1 MCQWTE
7 GKRKA
12 LTLLWE
18 WQVKWENNWCDQSEC
33 FQRKE
38 FQYERI
44 SVFIILH
51 GSAETPERVND
62 SLNDSVN
69 DSVSE
74 SVKEEGTDVT
84 EEGRPVD
91 TINSCL
97 TAVISLERLLGK
109 YISSISPVHDC
120 RVGKRRE
127 AAVNYFEDR
136 GIIRVISLDTFR
148 ERILRGKHFSFE
160 YFQSQC
166 RVTRRKRVCGMINFK
181 LWIYKLAEKAVSQ
194 RRYHTLGAHQCWLPM
209 RGGHPPTS
217 SELAGWGCLKA
228 VLVSELVDESG
239 HKLKR
244 ARY

>member
-1 MCQWTE
+1 M
-7 GKRKA
+7 
-12 LTLLWE
+12 
-18 WQVKWENNWCDQSEC
+18 
-33 FQRKE
+33 
-38 FQYERI
+38 
-44 SVFIILH
+44 
-51 GSAETPERVND
+51 
-62 SLNDSVN
+62 N

-148 ERILRGKHFSFE
+148 ERILRGKHLSFNN
-160 YFQSQC
+160 FHSQC

-181 LWIYKLAEKAVSQ
+181 L
-194 RRYHTLGAHQCWLPM
+194 
-209 RGGHPPTS
+209 
-217 SELAGWGCLKA
+217 
-228 VLVSELVDESG
+228 
-239 HKLKR
+239 
-244 ARY
+244 